1 MGSKKGVNAGQQTG
15 RPVMKRPPVGPVAA
29 VLALGTG
36 MGEKAAAYS
45 VAHVREGRRML
56 TTEPIM
62 FSLYF
67 I

>member
-1 MGSKKGVNAGQQTG
+1 
-15 RPVMKRPPVGPVAA
+15 MKRPAVGPVAA

-56 TTEPIM
+56 TTQPIM